1 MSKSIE
7 NLYQEHLSEMFSL
20 NKIEN
25 YSAEEID
32 RILDRILR
40 CLPNKG
46 KLYKYRS
53 IDGDSFENA
62 YDSLT
67 NGYLWFPKAC
77 DLNDDEDTVLYYD
90 PIKSVEEIQ
99 QYLEQHPVLLIKA
112 MLDSPEC
119 QTKFGKTDFEECAF
133 ENVINCYNLKTGEL
147 IEEKA
152 LIELAKLNIERPQA
166 IHYIRQIKRF
176 VNTFIANN
184 EESIK
189 HLADLHMTYND
200 KLRDMSYIFSMSEDY
215 DSNSMW
221 AYYATNNR
229 GFCIEYDF
237 QKARALPSEAKRKL
251 ISLYR
256 VEYQEKQEDYSFIP
270 LMEYYLGAKQDIQK
284 IQSETYNMLTRLI
297 TKKIDWKH
305 EKEWRLFLSNTENK
319 QYIDLVS
326 GIIIDERVLN
336 TENAKRLIELSN
348 KRGWSIT
355 VRRKN
360 ITTTKHI
367 YEKMEQAK

>member
-7 NLYQEHLSEMFSL
+7 ILYQEHLSEMFSL
-20 NKIEN
+20 NKIED
-25 YSAEEID
+25 YSEEEID

-67 NGYLWFPKAC
+67 NGYLWVPKAC

-119 QTKFGKTDFEECAF
+119 QTKFCKTDFEECAF

-221 AYYATNNR
+221 AYYANNNR

-348 KRGWSIT
+348 KHGWSIT

>member
-20 NKIEN
+20 NKIED

-119 QTKFGKTDFEECAF
+119 QTKFGKTDFEERAF
-133 ENVINCYNLKTGEL
+133 ENIINCYNLKTGEL

-221 AYYATNNR
+221 AYYANNNR

-237 QKARALPSEAKRKL
+237 QKTRALPSEAKRKL

-284 IQSETYNMLTRLI
+284 IQSETYNMLTKLI

>member
-20 NKIEN
+20 NKIED

-67 NGYLWFPKAC
+67 NGYFWFSKAC

-119 QTKFGKTDFEECAF
+119 QTKFGKTDFEERVF
-133 ENVINCYNLKTGEL
+133 ENIINCYNLKTGEL

-215 DSNSMW
+215 NSSSMW
-221 AYYATNNR
+221 AYYANNNR

>member
-7 NLYQEHLSEMFSL
+7 ILYQEHLSEMFSL
-20 NKIEN
+20 NKIED

-67 NGYLWFPKAC
+67 NGYFWFSKAC

-221 AYYATNNR
+221 AYYSNNNR
-229 GFCIEYDF
+229 GFCIAYDF